1 MALTSPIDCIS
12 LPCDLPFRADAVP
25 KAHSFVRPIPLV
37 SHRLSLSYQ
46 PFRAPSKWVCS
57 ASTPAPGPSEGS
69 DGHGEYEL
77 DVEQALNLDGQIPST
92 SDALLK
98 QVSSRAYDMRRRLEQ
113 SIDSSSYDVLETN
126 PWRED
131 SKPVYVLAQEENKL
145 LTMRTR
151 RARSEVENELSL
163 LFPKRGSRRGS
174 KGLPRS
180 SSPSPS
186 KTAATSHDN
195 RFRMVVEDVREG
207 VLVFEDE
214 KEATQ
219 YCSLLDGQGKGCMG
233 VAELDA
239 SDVFAICKNIRAFA
253 VLFRR
258 GRTPPLPERLQ
269 LNLKA
274 RKQSLED

>member
-1 MALTSPIDCIS
+1 MALTSPIECIS
-12 LPCDLPFRADAVP
+12 LPCDLPLRVDAAP
-25 KAHSFVRPIPLV
+25 KPLSFVRPSPLV
-37 SHRLSLSYQ
+37 SYRPSIAYQ
-46 PFRAPSKWVCS
+46 PFRAPYRWVCL
-57 ASTPAPGPSEGS
+57 ASTSSPGPLDDP
-69 DGHGEYEL
+69 DGDGEDEL
-77 DVEQALNLDGQIPST
+77 EAEQALNLDGQIPST

-113 SIDSSSYDVLETN
+113 SIDSSSYDVLENN

-131 SKPVYVLAQEENKL
+131 PKPVYVLAQEENKL

-174 KGLPRS
+174 NGISRS
-180 SSPSPS
+180 SSPSKSAPS
-186 KTAATSHDN
+186 SQDTK
-195 RFRMVVEDVREG
+195 FRMVVEDVREG

-239 SDVFAICKNIRAFA
+239 SDVFALCKSIRAFA

-269 LNLKA
+269 SNLKA

>member
-1 MALTSPIDCIS
+1 MALAPPIDSIL
-12 LPCDLPFRADAVP
+12 LPSDLPFRVDAVS
-25 KAHSFVRPIPLV
+25 KSHSFTRPNLLI
-37 SHRLSLSYQ
+37 SHRPSISS
-46 PFRAPSKWVCS
+46 RALRWACC
-57 ASTPAPGPSEGS
+57 ASSNVPGPFESA
-69 DGHGEYEL
+69 DGRDEEEP
-77 DVEQALNLDGQIPST
+77 DVDQALNLDGQIPPT
-92 SDALLK
+92 SDGFLK
-98 QVSSRAYDMRRRLEQ
+98 QVSSRAYDMRRQLEQ
-113 SIDSSSYDVLETN
+113 SIDTSSYDVLEAN

-151 RARSEVENELSL
+151 RAHSEVEKELSL

-174 KGLPRS
+174 NGFPRS
-180 SSPSPS
+180 SSSLS
-186 KTAATSHDN
+186 KSTATSNDN

-214 KEATQ
+214 EEATQ

-239 SDVFAICKNIRAFA
+239 SDVFALCKNIRAFA

>member
-1 MALTSPIDCIS
+1 MALAHPLDSLLLPLDFPLPKHHPFAPPRRLSFS
-12 LPCDLPFRADAVP
+12 LPAP
-25 KAHSFVRPIPLV
+25 KFP
-37 SHRLSLSYQ
+37 RL
-46 PFRAPSKWVCS
+46 VCS
-57 ASTPAPGPSEGS
+57 ASAAPHNSHDENEKDKLPRSSAHGEDHQDVDRALHLDGRIPPTS
-69 DGHGEYEL
+69 DGFLE
-77 DVEQALNLDGQIPST
+77 
-92 SDALLK
+92 
-98 QVSSRAYDMRRRLEQ
+98 QVSSRPYDMRRKLEQ
-113 SIDSSSYDVLETN
+113 SIDASSYDVLEAN

-131 SKPVYVLAQEENKL
+131 SKSVYVLAQEENKL

-151 RARSEVENELSL
+151 RARSEVENELNL
-163 LFPKRGSRRGS
+163 LFPKRGNRRGMN
-174 KGLPRS
+174 GLRMS
-180 SSPSPS
+180 SNE
-186 KTAATSHDN
+186 T

-214 KEATQ
+214 EEASR

-239 SDVFAICKNIRAFA
+239 SDVFALCQKIKALA

-274 RKQSLED
+274 RKHSLED

>member
-1 MALTSPIDCIS
+1 ME
-12 LPCDLPFRADAVP
+12 R
-25 KAHSFVRPIPLV
+25 
-37 SHRLSLSYQ
+37 
-46 PFRAPSKWVCS
+46 
-57 ASTPAPGPSEGS
+57 
-69 DGHGEYEL
+69 
-77 DVEQALNLDGQIPST
+77 ALNLDGQIPPT

-98 QVSSRAYDMRRRLEQ
+98 QVSSRAYDMRRQFEQ
-113 SIDSSSYDVLETN
+113 SMDSSSYDVLETN

-174 KGLPRS
+174 NGLPRS
-180 SSPSPS
+180 PSPVS
-186 KTAATSHDN
+186 KTAPASHDN

-214 KEATQ
+214 QEATQ

-239 SDVFAICKNIRAFA
+239 SDVFALCKNIRAFA

-274 RKQSLED
+274 RKRSLED